1 MWGMMIKTRQVLV
14 QCTVP
19 CHRLPLLN
27 STGLDQPAPLNDL
40 KLMSAAFFSE
50 TNVLL
55 QHSPGNGDRMFPS
68 VITRSSILQNNN
80 SWQLCFARSFRRSTQ
95 TLLQTARTEVEGM
108 HFFPLEEQDVQRAR
122 AWLASHEVFHFEEGD
137 ARGSAEQWRRIG
149 SNIQQPSCWWSCW
162 DRFIM
167 SQSKGLRDKISWR
180 PSVGFATEN
189 GLWDPGFLVTCLK
202 SISHISYGVWAC
214 SDHKL
219 ILCHGPIVRSHTS
232 SHKRGWSS
240 GHPLW

>member
-80 SWQLCFARSFRRSTQ
+80 SWQLCFARSFRQSTQ

-122 AWLASHEVFHFEEGD
+122 AWLPATKCSTLKKVTHEEVQSNDAELAAISSNLHVGD
-137 ARGSAEQWRRIG
+137 RAGIVS
-149 SNIQQPSCWWSCW
+149 SCRSPKVCA
-162 DRFIM
+162 I
-167 SQSKGLRDKISWR
+167 K
-180 PSVGFATEN
+180 SVGV
-189 GLWDPGFLVTCLK
+189 LL
-202 SISHISYGVWAC
+202 
-214 SDHKL
+214 
-219 ILCHGPIVRSHTS
+219 
-232 SHKRGWSS
+232 
-240 GHPLW
+240 